1 VEWLKRQPYVDGQR
15 IGIWGGSYG
24 GFMTCYAMT
33 NAPDA
38 FRAGVAIASLTDWR
52 LYDSVYTERYLK
64 LPSENP
70 DGYRDSSP
78 VNQADKLKGA
88 LLLMHGTTDDNV
100 HWHNT
105 LIFADRLVR
114 AGKQYELQLYT
125 GATHRSYRNDQRLDE
140 FARLVEFLER
150 HLRP

>member
-1 VEWLKRQPYVDGQR
+1 
-15 IGIWGGSYG
+15 
-24 GFMTCYAMT
+24 MT
-33 NAPDA
+33 NAPDV
-38 FRAGVAIASLTDWR
+38 FRAGVAIASVTDWR

-64 LPSENP
+64 LPAENAE
-70 DGYRDSSP
+70 GYRDSSP

-88 LLLMHGTTDDNV
+88 VLLMHGTTDDNV

-114 AGKQYELQLYT
+114 AGKRYELQLYT